1 VREVTTNNFATL
13 NRAVSMETDRYRTQ
27 LRFFNS
33 KTFLNFCFGAALVL
47 LAGACA
53 WYIYKK
59 AMAQPEI
66 RYVDRVVTN
75 VDETSVGTLTR
86 EDIENELPPT
96 MLSTT
101 EDNLQIR
108 RDLVSLEQRDETL
121 STDIDAIIPPE
132 KRYNAFTNI
141 STETGETITTGR
153 VFLAGKWDIPVHQY
167 CYLDL
172 PGLVGGTPLVSVD
185 EGGTTVVE
193 TDNQTLIDM
202 ASKYCRFE

>member
-1 VREVTTNNFATL
+1 MKEVTTSNFATL
-13 NRAVSMETDRYRTQ
+13 NNAVSIETDRYRTQ

-33 KTFLNFCFGAALVL
+33 KTFLNFSFGAALL
-47 LAGACA
+47 LVALACA

-59 AMAQPEI
+59 AEARPEV
-66 RYVDRVVTN
+66 RYVDRVATN
-75 VDETSVGTLTR
+75 VDGTKAGTFTR

-101 EDNLQIR
+101 KDNLQIR
-108 RDLVSLEQRDETL
+108 QDLASLDQRDQTL
-121 STDIDAIIPPE
+121 SKDIDAIIPPE

-153 VFLAGKWDIPVHQY
+153 VFLAGSWGTPIHQY

-172 PGLVGGTPLVSVD
+172 PGIVGGTPLVSID
-185 EGGTTVVE
+185 EDGVTIVE
-193 TDNQTLIDM
+193 TDDETLVDM

>member
-1 VREVTTNNFATL
+1 MREVSTNNFTTL
-13 NRAVSMETDRYRTQ
+13 NRAVSIETDRYRTQ

-33 KTFLNFCFGAALVL
+33 KTFLNFCFGAAVVL
-47 LAGACA
+47 LASACA

-75 VDETSVGTLTR
+75 VDETSLGTFTR

-101 EDNLQIR
+101 DDNLQIR
-108 RDLVSLEQRDETL
+108 QDLVSLEQRDQTL
-121 STDIDAIIPPE
+121 SMNTDTIIPPE

-172 PGLVGGTPLVSVD
+172 PGLVGGTPLVSID
-185 EGGTTVVE
+185 EDGTTVVE
-193 TDNQTLIDM
+193 TDDQTLLDM

>member
-53 WYIYKK
+53 WYIYK
-59 AMAQPEI
+59 
-66 RYVDRVVTN
+66 
-75 VDETSVGTLTR
+75 SVGTLTR

>member
-1 VREVTTNNFATL
+1 VREVSTNNFTTL
-13 NRAVSMETDRYRTQ
+13 NRAVSIETDRYRTQ

-33 KTFLNFCFGAALVL
+33 KTFLNFCLGFSLVL
-47 LAGACA
+47 IAAACA

-59 AMAQPEI
+59 AMVEPDI
-66 RYVDRVVTN
+66 RYVDRVVNN
-75 VDETSVGTLTR
+75 VVETAEDAVTR
-86 EDIENELPPT
+86 IAIENELPPT

-108 RDLVSLEQRDETL
+108 QDLVSLQKRDEIL
-121 STDIDAIIPPE
+121 STDIDVIIPPE

-153 VFLAGKWDIPVHQY
+153 VFVAGKWDSPVNQY

-185 EGGTTVVE
+185 MNGTTIVE
-193 TDNQTLIDM
+193 TDDQTLIDL
-202 ASKYCRFE
+202 AARYCRFE

>member
-1 VREVTTNNFATL
+1 MREVTTNNFATL

-33 KTFLNFCFGAALVL
+33 KTFLNFCLGVALL
-47 LAGACA
+47 LVAVACA

-75 VDETSVGTLTR
+75 VDETSVGTFTR

-101 EDNLQIR
+101 EDNIQIR
-108 RDLVSLEQRDETL
+108 QDLVSLERRDQTL

-185 EGGTTVVE
+185 EDGKTVVE
-193 TDNQTLIDM
+193 TDNQTLLDM